1 MKKWNSEFPVD
12 EWECIRAK
20 RIEAIQ
26 GNENLFVK
34 EPCKEKGDVVM

>member
-1 MKKWNSEFPVD
+1 MDAWDEQYPVD
-12 EWECIRAK
+12 EWECIRAS

-34 EPCKEKGDVVM
+34 NMCIQKGLWP